1 MAEQTLERK
10 PFTPIDPS
18 TIEIY
23 EPDGTRITNRET
35 LEAIAETQEI
45 IAAWDAR
52 MERYEREGVFDGWEE
67 DEEIDSPE
75 EENS

>member
-10 PFTPIDPS
+10 TFTPIDPR
-18 TIEIY
+18 TIEVY
-23 EPDGTRITNRET
+23 DEDGTRITNLDT
-35 LEAIAETQEI
+35 LEAIAEGQEI
-45 IAAWDAR
+45 IAQWEAR
-52 MERYEREGVFDGWEE
+52 MERYEREGVFDGWKE